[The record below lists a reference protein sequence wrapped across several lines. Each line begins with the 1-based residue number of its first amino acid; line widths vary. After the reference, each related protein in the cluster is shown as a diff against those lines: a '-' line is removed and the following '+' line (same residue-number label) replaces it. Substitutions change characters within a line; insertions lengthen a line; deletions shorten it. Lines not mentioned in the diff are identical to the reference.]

1 MNMILNAARNMNKLP
16 RNTNYTLYKAFFPM
30 EMYLGHP
37 SVQLSWQD
45 RFGANL
51 GNFGPFWQIL
61 CPKGLVYK
69 TDSIM
74 PRGTSYNPIYP
85 LMVIWNTLGP
95 PKPSKVVNCCRFFAI
110 FGQFSTI
117 FDQFFTKGLLTP
129 QNRCNNAL
137 SMPVLTIPNQS

>member
-16 RNTNYTLYKAFFPM
+16 RNTNYPLQKAFFPM

-37 SVQLSWQD
+37 GVQLSY
-45 RFGANL
+45 
-51 GNFGPFWQIL
+51 L
-61 CPKGLVYK
+61 CPKELVYE

-117 FDQFFTKGLLTP
+117 STNFSLKD
-129 QNRCNNAL
+129 
-137 SMPVLTIPNQS
+137 S